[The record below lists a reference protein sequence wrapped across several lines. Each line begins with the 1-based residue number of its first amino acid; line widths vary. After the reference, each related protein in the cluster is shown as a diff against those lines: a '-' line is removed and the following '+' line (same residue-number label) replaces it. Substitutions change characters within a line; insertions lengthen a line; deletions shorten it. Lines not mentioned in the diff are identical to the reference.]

1 MRYLIVSAC
10 LMASVTRAQAPA
22 TLPATLPAQ
31 LSADTRVALQRLLD
45 SARAVGLPT
54 TPLVDKAAEGVIKGA
69 DEHRIVVAVETL
81 LHRLS
86 DARDVVG
93 APASV
98 FLLGA
103 TASALQAGVPSS
115 DLKRLASTSSTS
127 TDSRPFVG
135 ALVTLV
141 DLIAKH
147 VPRSVAT
154 ASIEDLLRRRAT
166 EDQFL
171 ALRAQVA
178 QDILGGQTPEIAL
191 AARMR
196 AYIKTLDGSQPP
208 RSLPSRPPLSNG
220 PPQSL

>member
-1 MRYLIVSAC
+1 MRHLVVGAC
-10 LMASVTRAQAPA
+10 LMAGVARAQ
-22 TLPATLPAQ
+22 TPATLPAQ
-31 LSADTRVALQRLLD
+31 LSANTRAALQRLLD
-45 SARAVGLPT
+45 SARAGGLPT
-54 TPLVDKAAEGVIKGA
+54 TPLVDKASEGVIKRA
-69 DEHRIVVAVETL
+69 DERRIVVAVETL

-86 DARDVVG
+86 EARDILG
-93 APASV
+93 TPASV

-115 DLKRLASTSSTS
+115 DLKRLASTNPTS
-127 TDSRPFVG
+127 TDNPVFIG

-147 VPRSVAT
+147 VPRPVAT
-154 ASIEDLLRRRAT
+154 SSIEDLLRRRAT

-178 QDILGGQTPEIAL
+178 QDILSGQTPEAAL
-191 AARMR
+191 AARMH
-196 AYIKTLDGSQPP
+196 AYIKTLDGSTPAPRPLPP
-208 RSLPSRPPLSNG
+208 RPPLSSG